1 MSSASREWCHELP
14 KCELHAHLSGSIRD
28 ETLAEFLRDA
38 DDPVVHRQAAPLIN
52 SKTGRSLKQCFA
64 LFPLIHRLVNTRE
77 KVARVVTEVLED
89 YEHDN
94 CMYLELRT
102 TPRRQSDTLS
112 GQDYVWCVLQAVAEY
127 HRRDPVPSLVCR
139 VLLSVSRDAP
149 VSSAQD
155 TVDMARVFLSLPESH
170 PAYNLVVG
178 LELSG
183 NPTMG
188 KWSDFEPVFSKARLE
203 FDAKLPISLH
213 FGEVLDDAESQEML
227 DFGPERVGH
236 AVCMSTA
243 TAQRLLDMQLPVEVC
258 LSSNM
263 KTLSAPSVAEHPAI
277 SILYPAGHP
286 ICLCCDDCGIFTTN
300 LSKEY
305 YLASSDGG
313 LSKQDL
319 VRITENSIDMSF
331 AKSSLKSAMVRRVKN
346 FVEEQNSK
354 PVQALNV

>member
-1 MSSASREWCHELP
+1 MSGASRKWCHELP

-28 ETLAEFLRDA
+28 ETLAEFLHDA
-38 DDPVVHRQAAPLIN
+38 DDPTVHRQAAPLIN

-64 LFPLIHRLVNTRE
+64 LFPLIHKLVNTRE
-77 KVARVVTEVLED
+77 KVTRVVTEILED

-112 GQDYVWCVLQAVAEY
+112 ALDYILCVLQAIADY

-155 TVDMARVFLSLPESH
+155 AVEMARGFLSLPESH
-170 PAYNLVVG
+170 PVCNLVVG

-183 NPTMG
+183 NPMIG
-188 KWSDFEPVFSKARLE
+188 QWSDFEPVFSKARRE
-203 FDAKLPISLH
+203 FGARLPISLH

-227 DFGPERVGH
+227 DFGPDRVGH
-236 AVCMSTA
+236 AVCMSKT

-286 ICLCCDDCGIFTTN
+286 ICFCCDDCGIFTTT

-305 YLASSDGG
+305 YLASSEGG

-319 VRITENSIDMSF
+319 VRITENSIGMSF
-331 AKSSLKSAMVRRVKN
+331 AVSSLKSAMLRRVRYV
-346 FVEEQNSK
+346 VEEKNARQDDS
-354 PVQALNV
+354 LNN